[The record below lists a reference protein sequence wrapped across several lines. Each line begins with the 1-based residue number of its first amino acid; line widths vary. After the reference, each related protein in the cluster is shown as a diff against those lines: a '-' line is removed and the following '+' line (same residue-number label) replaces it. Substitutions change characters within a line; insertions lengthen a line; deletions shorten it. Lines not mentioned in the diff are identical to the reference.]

1 MKNLIIIAL
10 ILSSVTCSA
19 QKILKVGVAGL
30 SHDHVNGL
38 MQQYKR
44 GEVVIIGIAE
54 ADEQLAGR
62 YKKTFQLPDSL
73 FFKSLNDLLKH
84 I

>member
-1 MKNLIIIAL
+1 MKNLIITAL
-10 ILSSVTCSA
+10 LLSSVTCSA
-19 QKILKVGVAGL
+19 EKILKVGVAGL

-44 GEVVIIGIAE
+44 GEVVIAVIAE
-54 ADEQLAGR
+54 GDEQLAGR

-73 FFKSLNDLLKH
+73 FLKALTTY
-84 I
+84 